1 MQVQSP
7 SHSTPRL
14 VRIDLHHFQRTILG
28 ATLALGAVCALQA
41 QTTQP
46 DPTRIEHGLRP
57 AVRVIGGRDTSF
69 DILDRMRFYHVPG
82 VSIAV
87 VEGDRVVWARGFG
100 VRQFGGTQAV
110 DTSTLFLAGSI
121 SKPVFATGFLKLVEQ
136 GKVDLDKDVNV
147 YLRSWHLPESAFTRD
162 QKVTFRRILSHSA
175 GLTVWGFPG
184 YTLGTP
190 IPTVA
195 QVLNGEK
202 PANTP
207 AVRND
212 TFPGARWRY
221 SGGGITIAQLAAT
234 DITGE
239 SFPALMRRLVLQPA
253 GMTHSTYENPPPP
266 PFASFTASGH
276 ERPDTVVQGGYHVY
290 PEMAAAGLWTT
301 PSDLGRWAIA
311 LIRAYHGGKGGPL
324 SPAMVKQMLTP
335 QVDVPSDFA
344 AVQSHW
350 GLGVELQ
357 GTGDSLV
364 FTHGGRDEGFVA
376 DLVMWPVQRRGIVI
390 MTNGVSGGLL
400 QEIERAF
407 GAEYGLTTSA
417 RIEKTLATV
426 PSSSLDSLPGTYY
439 VTRGRDTVKV
449 WVNRR
454 GDNLW
459 LTTSNDVTQL
469 RLLPQGTDSF
479 FDLESGATWR
489 FERPSGNAAGAPTK
503 IVRELRGQRIEAM
516 RSSAI
521 APNGDRDG
529 HRH

>member
-1 MQVQSP
+1 MHINP
-7 SHSTPRL
+7 S
-14 VRIDLHHFQRTILG
+14 FQRTIVATTLSLG
-28 ATLALGAVCALQA
+28 TAFVLRA
-41 QTTQP
+41 QKAQP
-46 DPTRIEHGLRP
+46 DPSRIEHGLLP
-57 AVRVIGGRDTSF
+57 VVRLTGRRDTTF
-69 DILDRMRFYHVPG
+69 DLLDRMRFYHVPG

-87 VEGDRVVWARGFG
+87 VDGNRVVWARGFG
-100 VRQFGGTQAV
+100 VRQFGGTQPV

-121 SKPVFATGFLKLVEQ
+121 SKPVFATGLLKLVEE

-162 QKVTFRRILSHSA
+162 QKVTLRRILSHSA

-190 IPTVA
+190 VPTVA

-202 PANTP
+202 PANTQ

-221 SGGGITIAQLAAT
+221 SGGGITIAQLLAT
-234 DITGE
+234 DVTGE
-239 SFPALMRRLVLQPA
+239 SFPELMNRLVLRPA
-253 GMTHSTYENPPPP
+253 GMSQSTYENPPPQ
-266 PFASFTASGH
+266 PFAGFTSSGH
-276 ERPDTVVQGGYHVY
+276 ERPDTVVPGGYHVY

-301 PSDLGRWAIA
+301 PSDLGRWAIS
-311 LIRAYHGGKGGPL
+311 ISRAYDGAKGGPL

-335 QVDVPSDFA
+335 QVEVPTGFA
-344 AVQSHW
+344 AVRSYW

-357 GTGDSLV
+357 GAGDSLH

-390 MTNGVSGGLL
+390 MTNGVSGDLL

-417 RIEKTLATV
+417 RIEKMLATI
-426 PSSSLDSLPGTYY
+426 PASSMDSLPGTYY
-439 VTRGRDTVKV
+439 ATRGQDTIKV
-449 WVNRR
+449 WVTRR
-454 GDNLW
+454 DDSLW
-459 LTTSNDVTQL
+459 LTTSNDVVQF

-479 FDLESGATWR
+479 FDLENGATWR
-489 FERPSGNAAGAPTK
+489 FERPIGNASGTPTK
-503 IVRELRGQRIEAM
+503 IVRELRGQRVEAI
-516 RSSAI
+516 RASGTPVS
-521 APNGDRDG
+521 P
-529 HRH
+529 